1 MGSGYDK
8 NNTSAA
14 KRIISAS
21 AMLALSAVMLST
33 STYAWFTMNKQVE
46 MTGIAMSATAGEGM
60 EIALASVTGTTISAA
75 TSHDSLGDDSWKSA
89 VIVGDYYAKIGK
101 LRPASSVDGVNLYDA
116 TNASDGGTKASKF
129 VKIELDTSSTA
140 DDAKKM
146 ALLELKPTL
155 TETAEGSPAPK
166 IDTEGR
172 VGYYVDIPVFLRTN
186 KAAGSETKG
195 SIYCKMKIQKREDD
209 GSIST
214 TSNTEDLYKAVR
226 VAFVPSTTNTSSTT
240 KIFGVDATYYN
251 AGQAVNSETGRS
263 SVSVETNCVAD
274 ANDFPEGE
282 AAESGLIIPYASGTD
297 KYGYLDFVV
306 RIWIEGESK
315 YCSDATSGQSW
326 NIDLQFSLDKL
337 DNNGTATTP

>member
-14 KRIISAS
+14 KRIISAA

-60 EIALASVTGTTISAA
+60 EIALASVSGTAITAA
-75 TSHDSLGDDSWKSA
+75 TAHDSLGDDSWKSA
-89 VIVGDYYAKIGK
+89 VIVGDYYSKIGK

-116 TNASDGGTKASKF
+116 TNASDGGKKASKF

-140 DDAKKM
+140 EDAKKM
-146 ALLELKPTL
+146 ALLELKSTL
-155 TETAEGSPAPK
+155 TETAEGAEAPK

-186 KAAGSETKG
+186 KAKGTESEGK
-195 SIYCKMKIQKREDD
+195 IYCKLKIQQRDENGAIVPAPSD
-209 GSIST
+209 
-214 TSNTEDLYKAVR
+214 NLYKAVR
-226 VAFVPSTTNTSSTT
+226 VAFVPSTTGTSSAT
-240 KIFGVDATYYN
+240 KIFGVDDKYYN
-251 AGQAVNSETGRS
+251 AGQAVSSESGRG
-263 SVSVETNCVAD
+263 SVTVVKDFVAD
-274 ANDFPEGE
+274 ADDFTTGVG
-282 AAESGLIIPYASGTD
+282 AESGLMIPYADSD

-306 RIWIEGESK
+306 RIWIEGESEF
-315 YCSDATSGQSW
+315 CSDATSGQSW
-326 NIDLQFSLDKL
+326 NIDLQFSLGEFTDT
-337 DNNGTATTP
+337 GTNTNP